1 VEAGCAGELEDTPKA
16 GHEAFEGALLEII
29 AGGEIACAAAA
40 AKGRELG
47 MRVHVETT
55 SLRGE
60 AREVGAALVAA
71 GRELL
76 RGEGATRCILLAG
89 ETTVTLGR
97 DVGRGG
103 RNQELALAALCGMRE
118 GEERIWVGAMTTDG
132 TDGPTD
138 VAGAIVSGG
147 MVAAAREAGV
157 SLSRALSRH
166 DATPALDALGALVRV
181 GPTRTNV
188 NDLVF
193 LVVSER

>member
-1 VEAGCAGELEDTPKA
+1 
-16 GHEAFEGALLEII
+16 
-29 AGGEIACAAAA
+29 
-40 AKGRELG
+40 
-47 MRVHVETT
+47 
-55 SLRGE
+55 
-60 AREVGAALVAA
+60 
-71 GRELL
+71 
-76 RGEGATRCILLAG
+76 
-89 ETTVTLGR
+89 
-97 DVGRGG
+97 
-103 RNQELALAALCGMRE
+103 
-118 GEERIWVGAMTTDG
+118 MTTDG